1 MRTTSVKS
9 TKSSTEIS
17 IVIDDKF
24 TCNLYLPHDI
34 IPAQLANQFATA
46 LVQIPADYA
55 TGCEDK
61 GQ

>member
-17 IVIDDKF
+17 ISIDDKF
-24 TCNLYLPHDI
+24 TCNLYIPHDI

-46 LVQIPADYA
+46 LVQITSDYA
-55 TGCEDK
+55 SGCQDK

>member
-1 MRTTSVKS
+1 MRSTSVASCVKS
-9 TKSSTEIS
+9 TDITITVGDVSCRI
-17 IVIDDKF
+17 
-24 TCNLYLPHDI
+24 YLPHQF

-55 TGCEDK
+55 SGCEDK